1 MMYLT
6 AGRDAA
12 RAIQDYSKKLMEITM
27 RISTT
32 DQCLYHIEM
41 HLNGRF
47 FLITHPSH
55 FKGKK
60 GNYLCNWHCKHG
72 NVKFQA
78 SYQKHEQKYNKTN
91 Q

>member
-32 DQCLYHIEM
+32 DHMPI
-41 HLNGRF
+41 
-47 FLITHPSH
+47 
-55 FKGKK
+55 
-60 GNYLCNWHCKHG
+60 
-72 NVKFQA
+72 
-78 SYQKHEQKYNKTN
+78 SY
-91 Q
+91 